1 MSAVLSLKPSYYEA
15 LKRLTLELAGV
26 NLGQNHEFLIETRLS
41 ALARQEGYDSLLPM
55 IEELFSSGQTRLA
68 VHVVSSL
75 LERDTQFNHERE
87 SLDDIVSQVLPPLHR
102 LFKGRTLRILCF
114 GCSSGQEPYSVA
126 MALEKNM
133 DLFPGLKYEILG
145 VDYPSVAL
153 DRARTGRYTHFDV
166 QRGLPITDLIQF
178 FDRSAEDWVVKDSL
192 REKIEFKD
200 FHLLSKLDAL
210 GEFDIVVFRN
220 RLAQYSSPA
229 QIRVL
234 RELSSV
240 VREHGFLVLGS
251 KEGVADL
258 NFGLEKMPDYAH
270 ILSKAE
276 VIVEEPVDPTLK
288 VPNGRKTF
296 DGAKR
301 RIQRARSELSDMR
314 PSKPS
319 KALLVETPLPAQTRA
334 PLTPHNNVNIK
345 SSADVNITSSDDVNK
360 LAAAAPARSQSPDE
374 TAEAPH
380 SEPAAAPAKP
390 PMPPPQRSLSQQFKS
405 SELTETGVEDL
416 ERELEA
422 LFSLDDM
429 LPTGTGGRGSAR

>member
-41 ALARQEGYDSLLPM
+41 ALARQEGCL
-55 IEELFSSGQTRLA
+55 
-68 VHVVSSL
+68 
-75 LERDTQFNHERE
+75 RDVRCVFC
-87 SLDDIVSQVLPPLHR
+87 V
-102 LFKGRTLRILCF
+102 
-114 GCSSGQEPYSVA
+114 
-126 MALEKNM
+126 
-133 DLFPGLKYEILG
+133 LG
-145 VDYPSVAL
+145 VQAD
-153 DRARTGRYTHFDV
+153 
-166 QRGLPITDLIQF
+166 
-178 FDRSAEDWVVKDSL
+178 KSL
-192 REKIEFKD
+192 TQLQREKIEFKD

-319 KALLVETPLPAQTRA
+319 KALLVETP
-334 PLTPHNNVNIK
+334 
-345 SSADVNITSSDDVNK
+345 
-360 LAAAAPARSQSPDE
+360 
-374 TAEAPH
+374 
-380 SEPAAAPAKP
+380 
-390 PMPPPQRSLSQQFKS
+390 
-405 SELTETGVEDL
+405 
-416 ERELEA
+416 
-422 LFSLDDM
+422 
-429 LPTGTGGRGSAR
+429 

>member
-1 MSAVLSLKPSYYEA
+1 
-15 LKRLTLELAGV
+15 
-26 NLGQNHEFLIETRLS
+26 
-41 ALARQEGYDSLLPM
+41 
-55 IEELFSSGQTRLA
+55 
-68 VHVVSSL
+68 
-75 LERDTQFNHERE
+75 
-87 SLDDIVSQVLPPLHR
+87 
-102 LFKGRTLRILCF
+102 
-114 GCSSGQEPYSVA
+114 
-126 MALEKNM
+126 M

-166 QRGLPITDLIQF
+166 QR
-178 FDRSAEDWVVKDSL
+178 
-192 REKIEFKD
+192 
-200 FHLLSKLDAL
+200 
-210 GEFDIVVFRN
+210 
-220 RLAQYSSPA
+220 
-229 QIRVL
+229 
-234 RELSSV
+234 
-240 VREHGFLVLGS
+240 
-251 KEGVADL
+251 
-258 NFGLEKMPDYAH
+258 
-270 ILSKAE
+270 
-276 VIVEEPVDPTLK
+276 VEEPVDPTLK